1 MQASPLFVWTG
12 RPRCFTLQDHE
23 ANTMPNIEDPSD
35 RFWAVP
41 PADLILSLQST
52 AQGLSKDE
60 AERRLAIHGKN
71 LLKAKKR
78 ADIPALLLSQFSSPI
93 VVILIFASVLSFFLG
108 DIPDAAIIL
117 AIVGISGL
125 LGFWQERGA
134 ADAMEK
140 LAEIVEVKA
149 DVLRDGAGE
158 EIPMEEVVP
167 GDVTLLR
174 AGDTIPGDCLIL
186 ESKDLFVDEAALT
199 GETFP
204 VDKSAGLLPADTP
217 LAARTNALFMGTHV
231 VSGTGRALVAHTGLA
246 TEFGRISERLKFR
259 PPETAFEIG
268 VRRFG
273 VLLMEITLFIVILIF
288 AFNVYLLRPVMESF
302 LFAMALAVGLTPQLL
317 PAIITVNLSHGARR
331 MVEKRVI
338 VKRLASIENFGSMN
352 ILCSDKTGTIT
363 EGKVRL
369 RGALDIDGNQSGEV
383 LLHAFLNSRFETG
396 FHNPIDDAVRAAG
409 RFDLTGYEKSD
420 EVPYDFVRKRLSIL
434 VAKDGRHRM
443 ITKGAFGHVLDACST
458 AASPGG
464 TLLDIES
471 VCENIQTRFEELSRQ
486 GFRVLG
492 VATRE
497 MGEPA
502 AIGKDSEE
510 AMTFLGFLVFE
521 DPPKVGVAETI
532 TKLRD
537 LGVSLKIITG
547 DNGIV
552 AAAIGRQVGLDGV
565 SVVIGRDLRA
575 MSDEALAQRLGDV
588 QIFAEIEPNQKERI
602 IRALKKSGNVVGYM
616 GDGINDAS
624 ALHAADVGISVD
636 GAVDVAKEAADIVLL
651 DRSLDILI
659 DGVKEGRKTF
669 ANTMKYVFM
678 ATSANFGNMFSMAGA
693 SLFLS
698 FLPLLPKQILLTNL
712 LTDFPEMTISTDS
725 VDAELVERP
734 QRWDIRY
741 IRNFMIVFGI
751 LSSVFDYLTF
761 GALLFVLRAT
771 PELFRTGWFM
781 ESVISA
787 SLIVL
792 VIRTRKPFFRSLPG
806 RPLFVATLIVAAA
819 TLILPSTPLGSLFE
833 FGPIPVEF
841 IALMGAIIAFYVLSA
856 EVAKRLFYSR
866 LAAPGRR

>member
-1 MQASPLFVWTG
+1 
-12 RPRCFTLQDHE
+12 
-23 ANTMPNIEDPSD
+23 MPQIVDPSD
-35 RFWAVP
+35 RFWAVSSTG
-41 PADLILSLQST
+41 LILSLQSSE
-52 AQGLSKDE
+52 QGLTKAE
-60 AERRLAIHGKN
+60 AADRLAIHGKN
-71 LLKAKKR
+71 LLKTKKR
-78 ADIPALLLSQFSSPI
+78 TDIPALLLSQFSSPI
-93 VVILIFASVLSFFLG
+93 ILILIFAAVLSFFLG
-108 DIPDAAIIL
+108 DLPDAVIIL
-117 AIVGISGL
+117 VIVGISGL
-125 LGFWQERGA
+125 LGFWQEWRA

-140 LAEIVEVKA
+140 LLEIVEVKA
-149 DVLRDGAGE
+149 DVLRDGIGA

-167 GDVTLLR
+167 GDVALLR

-204 VDKSAGLLPADTP
+204 VDKSAGVLPTDTP

-231 VSGTGRALVAHTGLA
+231 VSGTARALVVNTGLA
-246 TEFGRISERLKFR
+246 TEFGRISERLQIR
-259 PPETAFEIG
+259 PPETEFEIG

-273 VLLMEITLFIVILIF
+273 FLLLEVTLLIVILIF
-288 AFNVYLLRPVMESF
+288 GFNVYLRRPVMESF

-331 MVEKRVI
+331 MAQKRVI

-363 EGKVRL
+363 EGSVRL
-369 RGALDIDGNQSGEV
+369 REALDLDGARSEPV
-383 LLHAFLNSRFETG
+383 LLHAFLNSSFETG
-396 FHNPIDDAVRAAG
+396 FPNPIDNAVRAAG
-409 RFDLTGYEKSD
+409 RFDLTGYEKLD

-434 VAKDGRHRM
+434 VATQGGHRM
-443 ITKGAFGHVLDACST
+443 ITKGAFRNVLDACST
-458 AASPGG
+458 AATSAVDP
-464 TLLDIES
+464 LDIGAACSGIE
-471 VCENIQTRFEELSRQ
+471 ERFEDLSRQ

-492 VATRE
+492 VASRE
-497 MGEPA
+497 MGETA
-502 AIGKDSEE
+502 VIGKESE
-510 AMTFLGFLVFE
+510 ADMTFLGFLVFE
-521 DPPKVGVAETI
+521 DPPKAGVAATI

-552 AAAIGRQVGLDGV
+552 AASIGRQVGLDGSKLV
-565 SVVIGRDLRA
+565 TGRDLRT
-575 MSDEALAQRLGDV
+575 MSNEALVQRLGDV

-602 IRALKKSGNVVGYM
+602 IRALKTGGNVVGYM

-624 ALHAADVGISVD
+624 ALHASDVSISVE

-651 DRSLDILI
+651 DRSLDILV
-659 DGVKEGRKTF
+659 DGVREGRKTF

-693 SLFLS
+693 SLFLP
-698 FLPLLPKQILLTNL
+698 FLPLLPTQILLTNL

-725 VDAELVERP
+725 VDAELSGRP
-734 QRWDIRY
+734 QRWDIRF

-761 GALLFVLRAT
+761 GVLLFILHAT

-806 RPLFVATLIVAAA
+806 RLLCTATLLVGAA
-819 TLILPSTPLGSLFE
+819 TLLLPFTPLGALFE
-833 FGPIPVEF
+833 FRPIPIEF
-841 IALMGAIIAFYVLSA
+841 IALMGVIIAFYVLAA
-856 EVAKRLFYSR
+856 EAAKRLFYAR
-866 LAAPGRR
+866 MVTPGGS